1 MTKGRPKL
9 GPIKIPATAP
19 SAGRRASVP
28 AGHGT
33 TQQKT
38 QPRYKEIQYRFKLTM
53 TDKYE
58 NRFYDE
64 LPTIELLPNSPLTE
78 EIIEELANT
87 DSTLNV
93 FPFPPENGIRG
104 FITEQ
109 ENAFSVAVFD
119 PRTETWRKLTTY
131 TKNNHSMPGV
141 MREAVNDRVEWLQTT
156 GRLEEMLS

>member
-1 MTKGRPKL
+1 M
-9 GPIKIPATAP
+9 
-19 SAGRRASVP
+19 S
-28 AGHGT
+28 
-33 TQQKT
+33 
-38 QPRYKEIQYRFKLTM
+38 
-53 TDKYE
+53 DKYE

-64 LPTIELLPNSPLTE
+64 LPTIESLPNSPLTE
-78 EIIEELANT
+78 EIIEELTNT

-109 ENAFSVAVFD
+109 ENAFTVAVFD